1 MTWVIVPTLL
11 VVFGNGRLARAVVGD
26 GEPVDHVAGVAGR
39 IVHRG
44 HPRALLARIIL
55 EERRIELYCEIARQQ
70 SGKDLRLLR
79 LELVDALD
87 GGIRPLHGLRHRKRH
102 ELLLGHDLRHRRL
115 EPVVDDGRHIELAG
129 IEEGQHARSDPLG
142 IGEL

>member
-1 MTWVIVPTLL
+1 MVPMVFLAMVL
-11 VVFGNGRLARAVVGD
+11 WSSLERLGARDDLDELFGNGRLARAVVGD

-87 GGIRPLHGLRHRKRH
+87 
-102 ELLLGHDLRHRRL
+102 
-115 EPVVDDGRHIELAG
+115 
-129 IEEGQHARSDPLG
+129 
-142 IGEL
+142 